1 VRADEPPA
9 EVTDRFRANIFWM
22 GRAPL
27 VPGRRYVLRI
37 GAARVPMELESV
49 LGVLDASELTTDT
62 AATSVERHGVAEVV
76 LRCLRSVA
84 FDPSSALEP
93 TSRFVIV
100 SGYDIAGCGTVI
112 EALAPRSRSEH
123 EVRGFASGLVT
134 ADERAQ
140 RNGHRGQAVFVIGDS
155 AADAEDVAARIERRL
170 FDLYA
175 KAYYLGATDVAD
187 QTGVLERE
195 ERLVHLGVIARAM
208 ADNGVVL
215 VVALGDIDRFD
226 LERIKETAAPH
237 KSFVI
242 ARVASEAEPQ
252 VDVCLPLN
260 LGPVDAADAAIRHL
274 AAAGVLP
281 EYEI

>member
-1 VRADEPPA
+1 
-9 EVTDRFRANIFWM
+9 
-22 GRAPL
+22 
-27 VPGRRYVLRI
+27 
-37 GAARVPMELESV
+37 
-49 LGVLDASELTTDT
+49 
-62 AATSVERHGVAEVV
+62 
-76 LRCLRSVA
+76 
-84 FDPSSALEP
+84 
-93 TSRFVIV
+93 
-100 SGYDIAGCGTVI
+100 
-112 EALAPRSRSEH
+112 
-123 EVRGFASGLVT
+123 
-134 ADERAQ
+134 
-140 RNGHRGQAVFVIGDS
+140 
-155 AADAEDVAARIERRL
+155 
-170 FDLYA
+170 
-175 KAYYLGATDVAD
+175 LGATDVAD